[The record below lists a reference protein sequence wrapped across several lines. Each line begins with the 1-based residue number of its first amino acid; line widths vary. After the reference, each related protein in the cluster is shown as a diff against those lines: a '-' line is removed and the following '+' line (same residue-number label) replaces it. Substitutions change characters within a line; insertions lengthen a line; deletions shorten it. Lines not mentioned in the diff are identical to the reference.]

1 METINHFYQDL
12 LDQIRFDAE
21 VNGVSEDTAL
31 TEAILEFIKDAN
43 ETNSPEVFHVENDPE
58 TPKHFGSFKINA
70 FDYSDL
76 TGELDLFISIFKK
89 STYIES
95 LQTNAIERAINKL
108 TRFFTLSISGDLS
121 KYYRQDRPEIA
132 EFTDILYEEY
142 KAHNIKSIRM
152 FVISDGRLKEEYSID
167 DVKLTDQNID
177 TEYHIWDIENVMR
190 AEQASR
196 QMTEINIPLDDT
208 PIECIKVNDG
218 NDKISTYIGIIPAVV
233 LAQVY
238 GKYKDKLIDQNV
250 RNYLGGK
257 IKVNAKIAETLRECP
272 EMFFA
277 YNNGISSTASNVTI
291 KMSEDGTQRLFIT
304 ELRNWHIVN
313 GGQTTCTIY
322 NVYKKNKETISKAY
336 VAMKVSVIKETESR
350 NEIVQKIAQSANSQT
365 AIKDSDLNANSP
377 YLLNIDKIS
386 KSEWTPAQSFRPNK
400 IWYFERLRGQFL
412 SDKLNEGTSGSNK
425 VRKFLEARPKDMLLS
440 KADIAKVVMCWDG
453 FPYEASKGGELCFNA
468 FWKKGY
474 KDIEVTREHFHEIV
488 AKRIL
493 YMEIHKIF
501 TEMGHKAYANIVDSY
516 VLATIALKTQQKL
529 DLDYIWKT
537 QNIQPELVDSIKE
550 CITVMVNYITKIA
563 NDGVNPSV
571 VAKKLDFWN
580 QIKVQMA
587 NVKFSTTSAIIK
599 VESEE
604 LTPEQERLLNDM
616 KEFGVDNW
624 KRLSE
629 WGRNS
634 RKMSIMEKKR
644 IDHLIVALER
654 APESIKY
661 QAAEGCMR
669 ILRMSEE
676 AGFKK

>member
-1 METINHFYQDL
+1 M
-12 LDQIRFDAE
+12 
-21 VNGVSEDTAL
+21 S
-31 TEAILEFIKDAN
+31 
-43 ETNSPEVFHVENDPE
+43 
-58 TPKHFGSFKINA
+58 
-70 FDYSDL
+70 
-76 TGELDLFISIFKK
+76 
-89 STYIES
+89 
-95 LQTNAIERAINKL
+95 
-108 TRFFTLSISGDLS
+108 
-121 KYYRQDRPEIA
+121 
-132 EFTDILYEEY
+132 
-142 KAHNIKSIRM
+142 
-152 FVISDGRLKEEYSID
+152 
-167 DVKLTDQNID
+167 
-177 TEYHIWDIENVMR
+177 
-190 AEQASR
+190 
-196 QMTEINIPLDDT
+196 EINIPLDT

-277 YNNGISSTASNVTI
+277 YNNGISSIASDVRI
-291 KMSEDGTQRLFIT
+291 KTSEDGTQRLFIT
-304 ELRNWHIVN
+304 DLRNWHIVN

-322 NVYKKNKETISKAY
+322 NVYKKNKDAVSRAY
-336 VAMKVSVIKETESR
+336 VAMKVSELKETETR

-365 AIKDSDLNANSP
+365 AIKDSDLNANST

-440 KADIAKVVMCWDG
+440 KADIAKVMMSWDG

-468 FWKKGY
+468 FWKKDY
-474 KDIEVTREHFHEIV
+474 KNADVTREHFHEIV

-493 YMEIHKIF
+493 YMEIHKLF

-537 QNIQPELVDSIKE
+537 QNIQPELIESIKE
-550 CITVMVNYITKIA
+550 CITIMVSYITKIA
-563 NDGVNPSV
+563 NDGINPSV

-587 NVKFSTTSAIIK
+587 NVKFSTNSSIIK
-599 VESEE
+599 LESEE
-604 LTPEQERLLNDM
+604 LTPEQEKLINDM
-616 KEFGVDNW
+616 IGFGIDNW
-624 KRLSE
+624 KRLSD
-629 WGRNS
+629 WGRSS
-634 RKMSIMEKKR
+634 RKMSIMQKKR

-654 APESIKY
+654 SPETIKY

>member
-1 METINHFYQDL
+1 METINQFYQDL
-12 LDQIRFDAE
+12 LEQIRFEANE
-21 VNGVSEDTAL
+21 YSISEDDAL

-43 ETNSPEVFHVENDPE
+43 ETNSPEVFYVENNIE
-58 TPKHFGSFKINA
+58 TPKAFGSYKINA

-76 TGELDLFISIFKK
+76 TGELDLFVSVFKK
-89 STYIES
+89 SSYIES
-95 LQTNAIERAINKL
+95 IQSNAIERAINKL
-108 TRFFTLSISGDLS
+108 TRFFNLSISGELS
-121 KYYRQDRPEIA
+121 KYYRQEHPEIA
-132 EFTDILYEEY
+132 EFTDMLYEEY
-142 KAHNIKSIRM
+142 KSRNIKSIRM
-152 FVISDGRLKEEYSID
+152 FVITDGRLKEEYGLD
-167 DVKLTDQNID
+167 DIKLTDQEID

-196 QMTEINIPLDDT
+196 QMSEINIPLDT
-208 PIECIKVNDG
+208 PIECIRVNDG

-277 YNNGISSTASNVTI
+277 YNNGISSIASDVTI
-291 KMSEDGTQRLFIT
+291 KASEDGTQRLFIT

-322 NVYKKNKETISKAY
+322 NVYKKNKDAISRAY
-336 VAMKVSVIKETESR
+336 VAMKVSELRDTETR

-365 AIKDSDLNANSP
+365 AIKDSDLNANST

-440 KADIAKVVMCWDG
+440 KADIAKVMMSWDG

-468 FWKKGY
+468 FWKKDY
-474 KDIEVTREHFHEIV
+474 KNTEVTREYFHEIV

-493 YMEIHKIF
+493 YMEIHRLF

-550 CITVMVNYITKIA
+550 CITVMVGYITKIA
-563 NDGVNPSV
+563 NDGINPSV

-587 NVKFSTTSAIIK
+587 NVRFSTTSAIIK
-599 VESEE
+599 IESEE
-604 LTPEQERLLNDM
+604 LTPDQEKLLNDM
-616 KEFGVDNW
+616 KEFGIENW

-661 QAAEGCMR
+661 QAADGCMR

-676 AGFKK
+676 AGFRR

>member
-1 METINHFYQDL
+1 METINQFYQDL
-12 LDQIRFDAE
+12 LDQIRFEAE
-21 VNGVSEDTAL
+21 VNSVSEDDAL

-43 ETNSPEVFHVENDPE
+43 ETNSPEVFYVENNIE
-58 TPKHFGSFKINA
+58 TPKSFGSFKINA

-76 TGELDLFISIFKK
+76 TGELDLFVSLFKK
-89 STYIES
+89 SSSIETIQS
-95 LQTNAIERAINKL
+95 NAVERSINKL
-108 TRFFTLSISGDLS
+108 TRFFNLAISGELS
-121 KYYRQDRPEIA
+121 KYYRQGRPEIA
-132 EFTDILYEEY
+132 EFTDMLYEEY
-142 KAHNIKSIRM
+142 KARNIKSIRM
-152 FVISDGRLKEEYSID
+152 FVITDARLREEYGLD
-167 DVKLTDQNID
+167 DVKLTEQEID

-196 QMTEINIPLDDT
+196 QMTEINIPLDT

-277 YNNGISSTASNVTI
+277 YNNGISSIASDVTI
-291 KMSEDGTQRLFIT
+291 KTSEDGSQRLFIT

-322 NVYKKNKETISKAY
+322 NVYKKNKETISRAY
-336 VAMKVSVIKETESR
+336 VAMKVSELRDTETR

-365 AIKDSDLNANSP
+365 AIKDSDLNANST

-440 KADIAKVVMCWDG
+440 KADIAKVMMSWDG

-468 FWKKGY
+468 FWKKDY
-474 KDIEVTREHFHEIV
+474 KNTDVTREYFHEIV

-493 YMEIHKIF
+493 YIEIHKLF

-529 DLDYIWKT
+529 DLDYIWRT
-537 QNIQPELVDSIKE
+537 QNIQPELIESIKE

-563 NDGVNPSV
+563 NDGINPSV

-587 NVKFSTTSAIIK
+587 NVRFSTNASIIK

-604 LTPEQERLLNDM
+604 LTPDQEKLLNEM
-616 KEFGVDNW
+616 SEFGVENW

-629 WGRNS
+629 WGRTS

-654 APESIKY
+654 SPETIKY
-661 QAAEGCMR
+661 QAAESCMR

-676 AGFKK
+676 AGFRR

>member
-1 METINHFYQDL
+1 M
-12 LDQIRFDAE
+12 
-21 VNGVSEDTAL
+21 
-31 TEAILEFIKDAN
+31 
-43 ETNSPEVFHVENDPE
+43 
-58 TPKHFGSFKINA
+58 
-70 FDYSDL
+70 
-76 TGELDLFISIFKK
+76 
-89 STYIES
+89 
-95 LQTNAIERAINKL
+95 
-108 TRFFTLSISGDLS
+108 
-121 KYYRQDRPEIA
+121 RPEIA
-132 EFTDILYEEY
+132 EFTDMLYEEY
-142 KAHNIKSIRM
+142 KARNIKSIRM
-152 FVISDGRLKEEYSID
+152 FVITDARLREEYGLD
-167 DVKLTDQNID
+167 DIKLTEQEID

-196 QMTEINIPLDDT
+196 QMTEINIPLDT

-277 YNNGISSTASNVTI
+277 YNNGISSIASDVTI
-291 KMSEDGTQRLFIT
+291 KTSEDGSQRLFIT

-322 NVYKKNKETISKAY
+322 NVYKKNKETISRAY
-336 VAMKVSVIKETESR
+336 VAMKVSELRDTETR

-365 AIKDSDLNANSP
+365 AIKDSDLNANST

-440 KADIAKVVMCWDG
+440 KADIAKVMMSWDG

-468 FWKKGY
+468 FLGKDY
-474 KDIEVTREHFHEIV
+474 KNADVTREYFHEIV

-493 YMEIHKIF
+493 YIEIHKLF

-516 VLATIALKTQQKL
+516 VLATIVT
-529 DLDYIWKT
+529 I
-537 QNIQPELVDSIKE
+537 S
-550 CITVMVNYITKIA
+550 
-563 NDGVNPSV
+563 
-571 VAKKLDFWN
+571 
-580 QIKVQMA
+580 
-587 NVKFSTTSAIIK
+587 
-599 VESEE
+599 
-604 LTPEQERLLNDM
+604 
-616 KEFGVDNW
+616 
-624 KRLSE
+624 
-629 WGRNS
+629 
-634 RKMSIMEKKR
+634 
-644 IDHLIVALER
+644 H
-654 APESIKY
+654 
-661 QAAEGCMR
+661 
-669 ILRMSEE
+669 
-676 AGFKK
+676 

>member
-1 METINHFYQDL
+1 METINQFYQDL
-12 LDQIRFDAE
+12 LEHIRFEANE
-21 VNGVSEDTAL
+21 YSVTEDDAL

-43 ETNSPEVFHVENDPE
+43 ETNSPEVFYVENNADS
-58 TPKHFGSFKINA
+58 PKTFGSYKINA

-76 TGELDLFISIFKK
+76 TGELDLFVSIFKK
-89 STYIES
+89 SSYIETIQS
-95 LQTNAIERAINKL
+95 NAIERAINKL
-108 TRFFTLSISGDLS
+108 TRFFNLAISGELS
-121 KYYRQDRPEIA
+121 KYYRQDHPEIA
-132 EFTDILYEEY
+132 EFTDMLYEEY
-142 KAHNIKSIRM
+142 KSRNIKSIRM
-152 FVISDGRLKEEYSID
+152 FVITDGRLKEEYGLD
-167 DVKLTDQNID
+167 DVKLTDQEID

-196 QMTEINIPLDDT
+196 QMSEINIPLDT

-277 YNNGISSTASNVTI
+277 YNNGISSIASDVRI
-291 KMSEDGTQRLFIT
+291 KTSEDGTQRLFIT
-304 ELRNWHIVN
+304 DLRNWHIVN

-322 NVYKKNKETISKAY
+322 NVYKKNKDAVSRAY
-336 VAMKVSVIKETESR
+336 VAMKVSELKETETR

-365 AIKDSDLNANSP
+365 AIKDSDLNANST

-440 KADIAKVVMCWDG
+440 KADIAKVMMSWDG

-468 FWKKGY
+468 FWKKDY
-474 KDIEVTREHFHEIV
+474 KNAEVTREYFHEIV

-493 YMEIHKIF
+493 YMEIHKLF

-537 QNIQPELVDSIKE
+537 QNIQPELIESIKE
-550 CITVMVNYITKIA
+550 CITIMVGYITKIA
-563 NDGVNPSV
+563 NDGINPSV

-587 NVKFSTTSAIIK
+587 NVKFSTNPSIIK
-599 VESEE
+599 LESEE
-604 LTPEQERLLNDM
+604 LTQEQEKLINDM
-616 KEFGVDNW
+616 IGFGIDNW
-624 KRLSE
+624 KRLSD
-629 WGRNS
+629 WGRSS
-634 RKMSIMEKKR
+634 RKMSIMQKKR

-654 APESIKY
+654 SPETIKY
-661 QAAEGCMR
+661 QAAESCMR